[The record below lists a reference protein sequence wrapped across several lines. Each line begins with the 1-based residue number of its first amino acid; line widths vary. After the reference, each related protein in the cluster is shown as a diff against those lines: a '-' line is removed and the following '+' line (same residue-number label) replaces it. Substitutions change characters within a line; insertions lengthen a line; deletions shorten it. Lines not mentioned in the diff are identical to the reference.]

1 VLLAS
6 GKMTV
11 DKRVG
16 ERRGLDNLGGQGRFE
31 LLVNAIKD
39 YAIYLLDRDGY
50 VATWNAGAQRFK
62 GYSAEEIIGHHFSV
76 FYTEEDRASGL
87 PQRALD
93 TAAAKGTFEAEGW
106 RVRKDGTRFWT
117 SVVIDPVL
125 DTSGDL
131 IGFAKVTRDVTDKR
145 AAERA
150 LLESEQ
156 RFRLLVQ
163 GVKDYAVYMLD
174 ADGHVTNWNPG
185 AQAIKGYSADE
196 IVGEHFSSFYTE
208 EDRQAGEPER
218 ALRTAREAGKYE
230 VEAWRVRKD
239 GSRFRA
245 GVLIDPI
252 YDERGTLIG
261 FAKVTRDLTERW
273 HAQQEV
279 ERARETM
286 AQAQKMEAVGRLTG
300 GVAHDFNNLL
310 TIIRSSVDLLKMP
323 TLSPEKRERYINAIG
338 ETADRA
344 AALTSQLLAFSRR
357 QPLKPE
363 IFDAGGRV
371 SAMRRMIE
379 TSVGSTIALAIEVPE
394 GAFVNADVNQFETA
408 VLNLVIN
415 ARDAMPAGGK
425 LTVAVERV
433 AGIPAVRGHGS
444 AGGEFVA
451 VRIADE
457 GSGIPPE
464 TMAKIFEPF
473 FTTKG
478 LNKGTGLGLSQ
489 VHGFAKQSGGEV
501 DVQSGVGI
509 GTAFTLYLPLAAADR
524 EQRAMSRGARDHHI
538 ATKRVLLVEDNEAV
552 GQFARS
558 LLEELGQIVTWV
570 QNGGA
575 ALEFLDVAR
584 DKIDLVFTDVIMP
597 GMNGLELARHIAEPW
612 PDLEVVLTT
621 GYSDVLVD
629 ETDHGFALL
638 RKPYSVDGLVGIL
651 GSASLQS

>member
-1 VLLAS
+1 
-6 GKMTV
+6 M
-11 DKRVG
+11 DKRVVERGMG
-16 ERRGLDNLGGQGRFE
+16 ELGGLSRFE

-39 YAIYLLDRDGY
+39 YAIYLLDRDGH

-62 GYSAEEIIGHHFSV
+62 GYSADEIIGQHFSR
-76 FYTEEDRASGL
+76 FYTDEDRASGL

-93 TAAAKGTFEAEGW
+93 TAATEGTFEAEGW
-106 RVRKDGTRFWT
+106 RVRKDGSRFWT

-125 DTSGDL
+125 DADGNL

-174 ADGHVTNWNPG
+174 AGGHVTNWNPG
-185 AQAIKGYSADE
+185 AQAIKGYTANE

-252 YDERGTLIG
+252 YDEGGTLIG

-323 TLSPEKRERYINAIG
+323 TLSPEKRERYIDAIG

-357 QPLKPE
+357 QPLRPE
-363 IFDAGGRV
+363 VFDAGERV
-371 SAMRRMIE
+371 SAMRRMVE
-379 TSVGSTIALAIEVPE
+379 TSVGSTVALAIEAAE
-394 GAFVNADVNQFETA
+394 GAFVNADLSQFETA

-425 LTVAVERV
+425 LAISVQSVT
-433 AGIPAVRGHGS
+433 GLPAVRGHG
-444 AGGEFVA
+444 AAAGEFVA
-451 VRIADE
+451 VRVADE

-464 TMAKIFEPF
+464 TLVKIFEPF

-501 DVQSGVGI
+501 DVQSQVGI
-509 GTAFTLYLPLAAADR
+509 GTAFTLYLPLASADR
-524 EQRAMSRGARDHHI
+524 VQRAALRDVPDRQL
-538 ATKRVLLVEDNEAV
+538 ATKRILLVEDNDAV

-575 ALEFLDVAR
+575 ALELLSVAR

-597 GMNGLELARHIAEPW
+597 GMNGLELARYIGERW

-621 GYSDVLVD
+621 GYSHVLAE
-629 ETDHGFALL
+629 ETGHGFALL
-638 RKPYSVDGLVGIL
+638 RKPYSVDGLIGIL
-651 GSASLQS
+651 RSPLPHS

>member
-1 VLLAS
+1 
-6 GKMTV
+6 MTV
-11 DKRVG
+11 D
-16 ERRGLDNLGGQGRFE
+16 ERLRGKSSLDDLSRLDRFE

-39 YAIYLLDRDGY
+39 YAIYLLDREGH

-62 GYSAEEIIGHHFSV
+62 GYSAEEAIGQHFSM
-76 FYTEEDRASGL
+76 FYTAEDRENAL
-87 PQRALD
+87 PERALD
-93 TAAAKGTFEAEGW
+93 TAAAEGTFEAEGW

-125 DTSGDL
+125 DAGGAV

-150 LLESEQ
+150 LVESEQ

-174 ADGHVTNWNPG
+174 PDGYVTNWNPG
-185 AQAIKGYSADE
+185 AQAIKGYGVGE
-196 IVGEHFSSFYTE
+196 IVGEHFSRFYTE
-208 EDRQAGEPER
+208 EDRQAGEPEH
-218 ALRTAREAGKYE
+218 ALRTAREVGKYE

-252 YDERGTLIG
+252 HDEGGTLIG

-273 HAQQEV
+273 HAQLEL
-279 ERARETM
+279 ERARETTV
-286 AQAQKMEAVGRLTG
+286 QAQKMEAVGRLTG

-323 TLSPEKRERYINAIG
+323 TLSPEKRERYLDAIG

-357 QPLKPE
+357 QALKPE
-363 IFDAGGRV
+363 IFDAGERV

-379 TSVGSTIALAIEVPE
+379 TSIGSTIILVTDVPE
-394 GAFVNADVNQFETA
+394 GAFVNADLNQFESA

-415 ARDAMPAGGK
+415 GRDAMPAGGR
-425 LTVAVERV
+425 LTITVDNV
-433 AGIPAVRGHGS
+433 AGLPAVRGHGP
-444 AGGEFVA
+444 AGGDFVA
-451 VRIADE
+451 VRVADE
-457 GSGIPPE
+457 GSGIPRE
-464 TMAKIFEPF
+464 TMIRIFEPF

-501 DVQSGVGI
+501 DVRSEVGVG
-509 GTAFTLYLPLAAADR
+509 TEFTLYLPLVIADR
-524 EQRAMSRGARDHHI
+524 EQRPATSRNVHDHHL

-552 GQFARS
+552 GEFARS

-575 ALEFLDVAR
+575 ALDMLAVAR
-584 DKIDLVFTDVIMP
+584 DKIDLVFTDMVMP
-597 GMNGLELARHIAEPW
+597 GMNGLELAQSISERW

-621 GYSDVLVD
+621 GYSHLLAEDSG
-629 ETDHGFALL
+629 HGFALL
-638 RKPYSVDGLVGIL
+638 RKPYSVDGLAGIL
-651 GSASLQS
+651 GSATPDP

>member
-6 GKMTV
+6 WQMTG
-11 DKRVG
+11 DERVG
-16 ERRGLDNLGGQGRFE
+16 ERGLDDLGGLGRFE

-39 YAIYLLDRDGY
+39 YAIYLLDRDGH

-62 GYSAEEIIGHHFSV
+62 GYSADEIIGQHFSR
-76 FYTEEDRASGL
+76 FYTEEDRASDL

-93 TAAAKGTFEAEGW
+93 TAAAEGTFEAEGW

-117 SVVIDPVL
+117 SVVIDPVF
-125 DTSGDL
+125 DADGNL
-131 IGFAKVTRDVTDKR
+131 IGFAKVTRDVTQKR

-174 ADGHVTNWNPG
+174 PSGYVTNWNPG
-185 AQAIKGYSADE
+185 AEAIKGYSADE
-196 IVGEHFSSFYTE
+196 IVGEHFSNFYTE

-218 ALRTAREAGKYE
+218 ALLTATQAGKYE

-252 YDERGTLIG
+252 YDEGGTLIG

-323 TLSPEKRERYINAIG
+323 TLSPEKRERYIDAIG

-363 IFDAGGRV
+363 IFDAGARV

-379 TSVGSTIALAIEVPE
+379 TSVGSTIALTIEAPD
-394 GAFVNADVNQFETA
+394 GGFVSADLNQFETA

-425 LTVAVERV
+425 LAISVQSVN
-433 AGIPAVRGHGS
+433 GLPAVRGHGS
-444 AGGEFVA
+444 AEGEFVA
-451 VRIADE
+451 VRLADE

-464 TMAKIFEPF
+464 TLVKIFEPF

-501 DVQSGVGI
+501 DVQSEVGI
-509 GTAFTLYLPLAAADR
+509 GTAFTLYLPCTVAER
-524 EQRAMSRGARDHHI
+524 EQRSPSRGVRDHHL

-552 GQFARS
+552 GQFART

-575 ALEFLDVAR
+575 ALELLTVAR

-597 GMNGLELARHIAEPW
+597 GMNGLELARQVGERW

-621 GYSDVLVD
+621 GYSHVLAE
-629 ETDHGFALL
+629 ETGHGFALL
-638 RKPYSVDGLVGIL
+638 RKPYSVEGLVSIL
-651 GSASLQS
+651 GFPAPQS